1 MRFVKYDITF
11 ETEREVFVTYGLPRV
26 DFLVKFNHITFIEDE
41 CVQELGFEHET
52 KVLIHMIK
60 RGNFLSDILDSILKN
75 EKIIILRKDIHFFD
89 CNSDAVYCVESWR
102 RQE

>member
-1 MRFVKYDITF
+1 MKFVKYDITF
-11 ETEREVFVTYGLPRV
+11 ETEREVFVTYGLPPHV

-60 RGNFLSDILDSILKN
+60 RGNFLSDILDSILKK

-89 CNSDAVYCVESWR
+89 CNSDAVYCVES
-102 RQE
+102 